1 MDPHGSTRD
10 QYLAFA
16 RDCVDSPSL
25 VAWSTAIADDID
37 VLAWIDT
44 LPGLKR
50 QPNLVFAAARWHGV
64 PAPGPYEALRAALLD
79 DDGTL
84 RSTILGRSTQTNEAR
99 RSAVLLPAFAQLA
112 DGAGAPVALVEVGAS
127 AGLCLYPD
135 RWSYR
140 WTTPAG
146 DVTLAGPSAHEL
158 SCTVSGP
165 APLPDRPLEV
175 AWRGG
180 IDLHPLDVTD
190 PDAMAWLETL
200 IWPEHDDR
208 RATLRGAVEIARAEP
223 PRIVA
228 GDLLTSTE
236 ALIAEAG
243 RHGPVIVFHTAVIA
257 YLADDDRERFHT
269 LMTRLVAEGACHW
282 VSNEGARVLPRVA
295 AAGGLDPATSQ
306 PFVVGIDG
314 VARAHAHGHGRE
326 LTWL

>member
-1 MDPHGSTRD
+1 MDPHGTTRS

-16 RDCVDSPSL
+16 RECVDSPSL
-25 VAWSTAIADDID
+25 VAWSTAIADDPE

-64 PAPGPYEALRAALLD
+64 TAPGPYEALRTALLD
-79 DDGTL
+79 DDDTL
-84 RSTILGRSTQTNEAR
+84 RSTILSRSTQTNEAR

-112 DGAGAPVALVEVGAS
+112 DAAGAPVALVEVGAS

-140 WTTPAG
+140 WTTPGG
-146 DVTLAGPSAHEL
+146 DVTLTGPSPHEL

-165 APLPDRPLEV
+165 APLPDRPLEI

-208 RATLRGAVEIARAEP
+208 RATLRAAVEIARAEP
-223 PRIVA
+223 PTIMA
-228 GDLLTSTE
+228 GDLLESTE
-236 ALIAEAG
+236 ALVAEAG

-257 YLADDDRERFHT
+257 YLTDDDRERFHT
-269 LMTRLVAEGACHW
+269 LMVRLVAEGACHW
-282 VSNEGARVLPRVA
+282 VSNEGAWVLPRVA
-295 AAGGLDPATSQ
+295 SAGGLDPAAPQ

-314 VARAHAHGHGRE
+314 VARAHGHGHGRE
-326 LTWL
+326 LAWF